1 MFTKSFFPSQ
11 FFEPIYFVN
20 VFVNVQ
26 TEYSDV
32 TNFVLNL
39 NLQRRVDQALAIN
52 RKVEKPLEVNRQLEF
67 TVER

>member
-11 FFEPIYFVN
+11 YFEPIYFVN

-32 TNFVLNL
+32 TNFVLDL
-39 NLQRRVDQALAIN
+39 KLQRRVDQTLAIN
-52 RKVEKPLEVNRQLEF
+52 RKVEKPLEINRQLEF